1 MRQSINATFY
11 TIIGRTLCL
20 LFAALLVSGF
30 ELYTRPGFQL
40 ASAVNSLSQS
50 SVLCMTQDSVG
61 FLWIGTKDG
70 LNRFD
75 GYEFVTYKYD
85 RDNINSLSSNEI
97 SCLLSKQQMAL
108 DRYPQWGINRQS
120 LPLPSLFQRAD
131 L

>member
-97 SCLLSKQQMAL
+97 SCLVIQ
-108 DRYPQWGINRQS
+108 NN
-120 LPLPSLFQRAD
+120 
-131 L
+131 